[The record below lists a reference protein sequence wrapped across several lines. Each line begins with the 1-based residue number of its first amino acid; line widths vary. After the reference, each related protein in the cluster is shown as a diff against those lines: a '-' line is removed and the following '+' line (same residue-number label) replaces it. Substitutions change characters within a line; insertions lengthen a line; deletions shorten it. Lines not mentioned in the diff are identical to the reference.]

1 MLILLLQMLED
12 ECLKTDGIQDN
23 GDLDIV
29 DKLSRMSIGIPNVEN
44 DTVKNNNVIF
54 NEKWISSKV

>member
-1 MLILLLQMLED
+1 MLED
-12 ECLKTDGIQDN
+12 ECLKTDGIQNN

-29 DKLSRMSIGIPNVEN
+29 DKLSRMSIGIPNVVN
-44 DTVKNNNVIF
+44 DTIKSSNAIF

>member
-1 MLILLLQMLED
+1 MLED

-23 GDLDIV
+23 KDLDII

-44 DTVKNNNVIF
+44 DTVKSNNAIF